1 MGEKPSQDTSRPR
14 PSPPAE
20 PELRLCEGAEVF
32 AHWHEVLDGRAATEL
47 SEEELRGLLRLGVP
61 LKHRH
66 TLWRRWAATTLDRE
80 GLVDECAA
88 QAAVEELQAR
98 ASEVVVEE
106 VGKDVPRTAPKSW
119 LSDAQCASLQ
129 RVLQAYGARNVD
141 VGYCQGMNFLA
152 MVFLLLGFGEG
163 FAYVGL
169 CHMMDQ
175 LCPGYHGRSLEGY
188 VRDVA
193 VLGVLVHHKL
203 PALHQQLEASGV
215 QLIALG
221 VDHFLTLGSRT
232 WPFGQLLRLWDVL
245 LLEGQPALFA
255 SFLALLDLHLP
266 SALIEA
272 TGQAGDALD
281 AADVMASFKAAVHR
295 GLLEDVDRLLQRTR
309 EFLAE
314 IPQSLIDDLRRKI
327 TSDEENNDD

>member
-32 AHWHEVLDGRAATEL
+32 AHWQEVLDGRAATEL
-47 SEEELRGLLRLGVP
+47 SEEELQGLLRLGVP
-61 LKHRH
+61 LRHRH
-66 TLWRRWAATTLDRE
+66 ALWRKWAATTSDRE
-80 GLVDECAA
+80 GLVDEIAA
-88 QAAVEELQAR
+88 EAAVEELQAR
-98 ASEVVVEE
+98 ASEAVVED

-129 RVLQAYGARNVD
+129 RVLRAYGARNVD
-141 VGYCQGMNFLA
+141 VGYCQGMNFMT
-152 MVFLLLGFGEG
+152 MVFSLLGFGEG

-188 VRDVA
+188 MRDIA

-203 PALHQQLEASGV
+203 PAIHQQLEASGV

-221 VDHFLTLGSRT
+221 IEHFLTLGSRT
-232 WPFGQLLRLWDVL
+232 WPFGQLLRLWDLL

-266 SALIEA
+266 SALTEA
-272 TGQAGDALD
+272 AEQTGDAVEE
-281 AADVMASFKAAVHR
+281 ADVMASFKAAVHR
-295 GLLEDVDRLLQRTR
+295 GLLEDVDRFLRWTR
-309 EFLAE
+309 ELIAE
-314 IPQSLIDDLRRKI
+314 VPQSLIDDLRTKI
-327 TSDEENNDD
+327 TRVEEGNDD